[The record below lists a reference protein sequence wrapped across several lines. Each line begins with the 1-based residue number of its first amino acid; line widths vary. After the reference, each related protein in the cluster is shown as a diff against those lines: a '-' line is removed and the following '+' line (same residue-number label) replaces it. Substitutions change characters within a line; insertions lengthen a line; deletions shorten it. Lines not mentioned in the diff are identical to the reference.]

1 MNINNIQK
9 FKRVN
14 KSGFNIDTIKPVI
27 DYALKEDIGAGDIT
41 TNSLIPIGLQA
52 KATMIA
58 KSSGVIAGLSVAEYV
73 FRTLSSDITWNAFV
87 NDGDK
92 ISKGDV
98 ILEVSGSY
106 RALLT
111 GERVALNFLQRM
123 SGIATMTA
131 NYVDVLR
138 SFKTKIL
145 DTRKTVPGL
154 RILDKY
160 AVLTGGGTNHRI
172 GLYDMVL
179 IKDNHIKIAGG
190 ISKAVAQVKK
200 NLPDGIKIEVETT
213 TVEEVLEALAAGVD
227 IIMLDN
233 MSNSTMA
240 ESVKIID
247 GRAKVEA
254 SGNMTIERLKEVA
267 ATGVDF
273 ISIGALTHSVTAF
286 DISMNIES

>member
-1 MNINNIQK
+1 
-9 FKRVN
+9 
-14 KSGFNIDTIKPVI
+14 
-27 DYALKEDIGAGDIT
+27 
-41 TNSLIPIGLQA
+41 
-52 KATMIA
+52 
-58 KSSGVIAGLSVAEYV
+58 
-73 FRTLSSDITWNAFV
+73 
-87 NDGDK
+87 
-92 ISKGDV
+92 
-98 ILEVSGSY
+98 
-106 RALLT
+106 
-111 GERVALNFLQRM
+111 M

-190 ISKAVAQVKK
+190 ITKAVAQVKK

-254 SGNMTIERLKEVA
+254 SGNMTIERLKDVA

>member
-1 MNINNIQK
+1 MK
-9 FKRVN
+9 
-14 KSGFNIDTIKPVI
+14 KSGLNIESIKSVI
-27 DYALKEDIGAGDIT
+27 DYALKEDIGNGDIT
-41 TNSLIPIGLQA
+41 TNSLIPINLQT

-58 KSSGVIAGLSVAEYV
+58 KSTGVIAGLAIAEYV
-73 FRTLSSDITWNAFV
+73 FRSLSADITWKAFV

-92 ISKGDV
+92 VSKGDI
-98 ILEVSGSY
+98 ILEISGSY

-131 NYVDVLR
+131 NYVYALNGY
-138 SFKTKIL
+138 KTKIL

-154 RILDKY
+154 RLLDKY
-160 AVLTGGGTNHRI
+160 AVLMGGGTNHRI

-190 ISKAVAQVKK
+190 ITKAVTQIKK
-200 NLPDGIKIEVETT
+200 NLPEGIKIEVETT
-213 TVEEVLEALAAGVD
+213 TLEEVQEALLTRVD

-240 ESVKIID
+240 ESVRII
-247 GRAKVEA
+247 GGQAKVEA
-254 SGNMTIERLKEVA
+254 SGNMTMDRLKEVA

-273 ISIGALTHSVTAF
+273 ISIGALTHSVAAF